1 MSNML
6 ESLAARVQLLEDREA
21 LRNLIAHYGPLADSG
36 DSEAVSQLWDVAGS
50 YEVLGFAKA
59 TGQQAIAGLIES
71 DEHQSLM
78 RDGCAHLLGPAALT
92 ITGDSAVATGHSI
105 VFRRNDTGFIVYRV
119 SANHWQFTRGPNGW
133 LVSHR
138 TNALLNGDEAA
149 RALLH
154 PYPDPY
160 PAS

>member
-36 DSEAVSQLWDVAGS
+36 DSEAVSQLWDIDGS
-50 YEVLGFAKA
+50 YQVLGFAA
-59 TGQQAIAGLIES
+59 ASGQKAIAGLIES

-78 RDGCAHLLGPAALT
+78 RDGCAHLLGPVALS
-92 ITGDSAVATGHSI
+92 IDGDSAVAVGHSI
-105 VFRRNDTGFIVYRV
+105 VFRRSDTGFIVYRV
-119 SANHWQFTRGPNGW
+119 SANHWEFTRGCNGW
-133 LVSHR
+133 LVSKR
-138 TNALLNGDEAA
+138 TNALLNGDEEA
-149 RALLH
+149 RALVH
-154 PYPDPY
+154 PYPAY